1 MFNNSI
7 INMTEKEII
16 EIRLSRIE
24 NIVYGSNNITSDEF
38 ISLNIPYFVDFIE
51 TKVNNLVKESEVLKK
66 MMNFRIYPFLLEEK
80 FFSLFKSCNTIRSEK
95 IQLIFLNL
103 HLYNNVLSQMISIK
117 ELSIPDSNI
126 YSQAASK
133 IPQFHTMLMTIKSF
147 EIQLNY
153 LSKRIAKILELW
165 YEIGINAVN
174 DCFMEWDERINDLNL
189 RLKKQ
194 MP

>member
-1 MFNNSI
+1 
-7 INMTEKEII
+7 MTEKEII

-24 NIVYGSNNITSDEF
+24 NIVYGSNNIASDEF
-38 ISLNIPYFVDFIE
+38 ISLNIPCFVDFIE

-66 MMNFRIYPFLLEEK
+66 MMNFLNSYSFLLEEK
-80 FFSLFKSCNTIRSEK
+80 VYSLFKSCNTIRNEK
-95 IQLIFLNL
+95 IRLIFLNL
-103 HLYNNVLSQMISIK
+103 HLYNNVLSQMLSIK

-133 IPQFHTMLMTIKSF
+133 IPQFHILLMTIKSF
-147 EIQLNY
+147 EIQLNH

-174 DCFMEWDERINDLNL
+174 DCFLEWDERINNINL

-194 MP
+194 MSSIYE